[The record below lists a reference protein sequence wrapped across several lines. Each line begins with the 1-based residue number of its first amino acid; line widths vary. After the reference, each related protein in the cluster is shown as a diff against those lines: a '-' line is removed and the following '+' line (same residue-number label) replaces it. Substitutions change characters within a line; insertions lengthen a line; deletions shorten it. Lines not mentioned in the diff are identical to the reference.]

1 MREDNELVHYVPIL
15 RRIIVLVAVIIAVP
29 VVLWTI
35 TLFVRAYVAPA
46 KVPTFHQLAATASF
60 NTSHNSISPHNSIS
74 TRAAADRPAQGE
86 QAKPSGPPPAETEAK
101 TMVAN
106 ASNSSVAPKGPLL
119 SESGPQTVASVPPP
133 SAMKTV
139 NMAAAAPAGVKWPD
153 VSSTPPAPKWP
164 EVSTVPPAAA
174 PAPTP
179 SESAAPAGLPKAAA
193 TLAEQQQPA
202 AGAESGADDLPAA
215 APLKGPIPLP
225 RRRPR
230 DANTM
235 RIADMAPSSVP
246 IPRPRPGTAGPGA
259 PSEKSESPIGFIQNL
274 FH

>member
-1 MREDNELVHYVPIL
+1 MRDDNELVHYVPIL

-60 NTSHNSISPHNSIS
+60 NTSHNSISPLA
-74 TRAAADRPAQGE
+74 RAAADRPAQGE
-86 QAKPSGPPPAETEAK
+86 QAKLSGPPPAETEAK

-106 ASNSSVAPKGPLL
+106 ASDSSVAPKGPLL

-139 NMAAAAPAGVKWPD
+139 NMAAAAPAAVKWPD

-174 PAPTP
+174 PARTP
-179 SESAAPAGLPKAAA
+179 SESAAPSGPPKAAE

-202 AGAESGADDLPAA
+202 AAAESGADDLPAA

-225 RRRPR
+225 RRRPH
-230 DANTM
+230 DPNTM

-246 IPRPRPGTAGPGA
+246 IPRPRPDTAGPGA
-259 PSEKSESPIGFIQNL
+259 PTEKSESPIGFIQNL